1 MVADGSVP
9 PAVRKEELRG
19 FAMDMGLDE
28 SHFWET
34 SAKTGANINDLFE
47 AVALEY
53 NGPEAED
60 PSTVTPGTGADAGN
74 TAQSGGCAC

>member
-1 MVADGSVP
+1 MADGSMP

-34 SAKTGANINDLFE
+34 SAKTGAGINDLFE
-47 AVALEY
+47 AVAAEY
-53 NGPEAED
+53 NGPEAD
-60 PSTVTPGTGADAGN
+60 NPSIVTPSAGTDAGRS
-74 TAQSGGCAC
+74 TQSGGCSC